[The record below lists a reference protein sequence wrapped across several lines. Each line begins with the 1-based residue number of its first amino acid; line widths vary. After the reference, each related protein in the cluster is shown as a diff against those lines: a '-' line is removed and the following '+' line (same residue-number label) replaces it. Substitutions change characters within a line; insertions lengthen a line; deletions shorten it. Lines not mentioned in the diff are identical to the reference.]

1 MILAFNY
8 LDQLGASTMDASK
21 VKAVQMDLTLPT
33 KKVAGQPGRT
43 RKQSLQVECPNL
55 V

>member
-8 LDQLGASTMDASK
+8 LDQLGAATMDVSK
-21 VKAVQMDLTLPT
+21 IKAVQMDLTLHT
-33 KKVAGQPGRT
+33 KKVAGRPGRT

-55 V
+55 L